1 MCVRAILLL
10 LYSFYNPVGVVMLS
24 FLVWARCIP
33 CGRSLD
39 FVLSRYSLLPK
50 SLFVTVFYYN
60 DVVLS
65 SWI

>member
-1 MCVRAILLL
+1 
-10 LYSFYNPVGVVMLS
+10 
-24 FLVWARCIP
+24 VWARCIP